1 MELIDTHSHIYEPE
15 FDDDREEVLRRA
27 LENGVTA
34 LLLPAID
41 PASDERLFALSHNH
55 PDCCFP
61 MMGLH
66 PTSIND
72 NPSWR
77 QDLQR
82 VEQYLNCPPEGISR
96 FYGVGE
102 IGLDFYWDDR
112 FVAEQTEAFI
122 AQLHLAARLDLP
134 AVIHTRAAWDRMT
147 EIIET
152 EARRIHDAGG
162 RLRGVFH
169 AFAEELETYERLRR
183 CGEFL
188 FGIGGVVTFKKSKLA
203 DTVREMRLD
212 DLVLETDCPYLTPV
226 PHRGERNESAYVR
239 FVCEKV
245 AQVKGITPDQVAT
258 ATTANARRLFFDKCA
273 DRREP

>member
-1 MELIDTHSHIYEPE
+1 MLFDTHAHYYDEA
-15 FDDDREEVLRRA
+15 FDADRDQVLSG
-27 LENGVTA
+27 LNSKGVE
-34 LLLPAID
+34 LVLCPGCDLPSSQ
-41 PASDERLFALSHNH
+41 ASVDLADHYPFVYAAV
-55 PDCCFP
+55 
-61 MMGLH
+61 GLH
-66 PTSIND
+66 PENLEGLEKRSA
-72 NPSWR
+72 
-77 QDLQR
+77 L
-82 VEQYLNCPPEGISR
+82 EQLRALACRPKVKAI
-96 FYGVGE
+96 GE